1 MRGQMDN
8 NLKDN
13 SDWPSQAFLE
23 KGDEHGQ

>member
-1 MRGQMDN
+1 MRGQMD